1 MSDASGASGSV
12 PGEYVRLDVPATTE
26 QLRLVRLVVVGLA
39 TSHGADVDDLEDLRI
54 ATGEICAHLVAHAA
68 DDARLA
74 VIASVEDEGAA
85 PSLVRVRA
93 TIEGSSGPG
102 VADGL
107 DELSEMVLATTTRA
121 FGIESSE
128 GSDLAWFERAVHVP
142 SEPLGGRRP
151 DG

>member
-1 MSDASGASGSV
+1 MGPTDAHD
-12 PGEYVRLDVPATTE
+12 GEYVRLDVPATTE

-68 DDARLA
+68 DDARLS
-74 VIASVEDEGAA
+74 VVASVDRAD
-85 PSLVRVRA
+85 PPVVRVRA
-93 TIEGSSGPG
+93 AVEGTLASGSLE
-102 VADGL
+102 VL

-121 FGIESSE
+121 FGIEESE
-128 GSDLAWFERAVHVP
+128 QSDQAWFERAVHVP
-142 SEPLGGRRP
+142 SEPLGGRRF

>member
-1 MSDASGASGSV
+1 MSDATGSTGSA

-54 ATGEICAHLVAHAA
+54 ATGEICAHLVTHAA
-68 DDARLA
+68 ADARLA
-74 VIASVEDEGAA
+74 VVASIDDAE

-93 TIEGSSGPG
+93 TIEGATTPG
-102 VADGL
+102 SIEVL
-107 DELSEMVLATTTRA
+107 DELSEMVLATTTRS
-121 FGIESSE
+121 FGVEASE
-128 GSDLAWFERAVHVP
+128 QSNLAWFERAVHVP

-151 DG
+151 DA

>member
-1 MSDASGASGSV
+1 MSDATGSTGSA

-39 TSHGADVDDLEDLRI
+39 TSHGADVDDLADLRI

-68 DDARLA
+68 ADARLA
-74 VIASVEDEGAA
+74 VVASVADAD
-85 PSLVRVRA
+85 PPLVRVRA
-93 TIEGSSGPG
+93 TIEGTSGSQA
-102 VADGL
+102 ADVL

-121 FGIESSE
+121 FGIESSD
-128 GSDLAWFERAVHVP
+128 GADLAWFERAVHVP

>member
-1 MSDASGASGSV
+1 MSDASDMTQPGA
-12 PGEYVRLDVPATTE
+12 GEYVRLDVPATTE

-68 DDARLA
+68 ADARLT
-74 VIASVEDEGAA
+74 VVASIDGAE

-93 TIEGSSGPG
+93 TLEGATTPG
-102 VADGL
+102 SVQVL
-107 DELSEMVLATTTRA
+107 DELSEMVLATTTRS
-121 FGIESSE
+121 FGVETSE
-128 GSDLAWFERAVHVP
+128 HSNLAWFERAVHVP

-151 DG
+151 DA